1 MNKDNFD
8 SKRRE
13 FNKLVF
19 KYIVSI
25 TLLNL
30 YLSNGERISDI
41 SNKKRYSKIKWVLSS
56 NDV

>member
-1 MNKDNFD
+1 MNKNSFN

-13 FNKLVF
+13 FNRLVLKCF
-19 KYIVSI
+19 VSI

-30 YLSNGERISDI
+30 YLLKSESISDI

-56 NDV
+56 NDI

>member
-1 MNKDNFD
+1 MNKNNFD
-8 SKRRE
+8 SKGRE

-19 KYIVSI
+19 KCIVSI

-30 YLSNGERISDI
+30 YLSSGKSISDI

>member
-1 MNKDNFD
+1 MDKKKFN

-19 KYIVSI
+19 KCFVSI

-30 YLSNGERISDI
+30 YLSKSKSISDI

>member
-1 MNKDNFD
+1 MNKNNFD
-8 SKRRE
+8 FKRRE
-13 FNKLVF
+13 FNKLVLKCF
-19 KYIVSI
+19 VSM

-30 YLSNGERISDI
+30 FLSKSQSI

>member
-1 MNKDNFD
+1 MNKNSFN

-13 FNKLVF
+13 FNRLVLKCF
-19 KYIVSI
+19 VSI

-30 YLSNGERISDI
+30 YLLKSESISDI

>member
-1 MNKDNFD
+1 MDKKKFN

-19 KYIVSI
+19 KCFVYI

-30 YLSNGERISDI
+30 YLSKSKSISDI

>member
-1 MNKDNFD
+1 VNKNNFN

-13 FNKLVF
+13 FNRLV
-19 KYIVSI
+19 IMCSVSL

-30 YLSNGERISDI
+30 YLSESENISDI

-56 NDV
+56 DDV

>member
-1 MNKDNFD
+1 MNKNNFN

-13 FNKLVF
+13 FNRLV
-19 KYIVSI
+19 IMCSVSL

-30 YLSNGERISDI
+30 YLSESENISDI

-56 NDV
+56 DDV

>member
-30 YLSNGERISDI
+30 YLSNGERISD
-41 SNKKRYSKIKWVLSS
+41 NKKKKRYSKIKWVLSS

>member
-1 MNKDNFD
+1 MNKDNFN